1 MSRLHEMK
9 SKGLDK
15 VYAVYSRSGLL
26 SSSKTMADVLD
37 GIKERG
43 AASVSTREHTSK
55 SKVKT
60 FKATMKV

>member
-1 MSRLHEMK
+1 MSRLQEMK

-15 VYAVYSRSGLL
+15 VYATYTRGGLFN
-26 SSSKTMADVLD
+26 SKMTMADVLD
-37 GIKERG
+37 RIKESG

-55 SKVKT
+55 TKVKT

>member
-1 MSRLHEMK
+1 MK

-15 VYAVYSRSGLL
+15 VPAMYSRSGLFG
-26 SSSKTMADVLD
+26 SGTTMAEVLD
-37 GIKERG
+37 GILERG

-55 SKVKT
+55 TKSKT